1 MQNNSYS
8 WNESF
13 LFSQQ
18 YESSGSNYS
27 LLVVEDFIRTF
38 LSPENPRNVDEA
50 NKENGIPPRDHPEEK
65 DVHPLEI
72 NLSQE
77 EGKEISGQRKRKSST
92 LEGSK
97 KAKYSRKSSP
107 SKLGKG
113 RGDKSGECCD
123 CKKHYTYIAK
133 HKLAKHPEGL
143 RKCIVR
149 GCKKYFGCDN
159 SRLEHKQK
167 DHPPD
172 AIRDKFFCCEHC
184 HYSTGLRSN
193 FERHLLR
200 MHMER
205 RVKCSQEN
213 CEKKFA
219 TIGLMNDHVRA
230 THSHVK
236 CPSCLKRMSLGSYKR
251 HVCKGKCPK

>member
-184 HYSTGLRSN
+184 HYSTGLRNARFFTLCRGWSFAEQGYLFGAN
-193 FERHLLR
+193 LCAHGKQGQFKERKKESGTKR
-200 MHMER
+200 
-205 RVKCSQEN
+205 
-213 CEKKFA
+213 EKETSEEEK
-219 TIGLMNDHVRA
+219 
-230 THSHVK
+230 S
-236 CPSCLKRMSLGSYKR
+236 
-251 HVCKGKCPK
+251 